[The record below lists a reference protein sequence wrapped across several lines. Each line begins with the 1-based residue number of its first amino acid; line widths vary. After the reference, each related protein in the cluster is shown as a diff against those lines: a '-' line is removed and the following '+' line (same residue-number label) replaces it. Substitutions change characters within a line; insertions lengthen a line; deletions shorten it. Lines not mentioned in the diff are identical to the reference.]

1 MDVMFIEERG
11 MKKSYLFVLAFSLL
25 LLLPALSPAQAKS
38 NLSGQVGLGYTFLD
52 DSGKKT
58 TTEEVYNI
66 YSGFIV
72 ENLNLQG
79 LFRGNS
85 AFELDL
91 SNVNKDNRSFYFSL
105 RKAGRFS
112 LNSRCNQSRFLYDEN
127 GYFKSIRTISSVWG
141 DYQITPFFKLKAD
154 YYHHLKKYYNQNSSA
169 GSEEEEE
176 ENKQFFQSG
185 GVGILLKS
193 GKRYLDVEYRLRS
206 FDSEIKNLFDRNGS
220 RIKAVLNTPLQQNV
234 YLSLS
239 YLHDNNKLKNP
250 DLSLTTNL
258 YQGTAFYQPVKK
270 VNLTAKFSFQRT
282 DDRSTSVT
290 SDIIRGG
297 GEVSYKFQPGYDVN
311 LGYQYERRKEQEA
324 VGINSYLAGL
334 YFQPIPELSLK
345 ARYLFEKRKDPEEV
359 TLTGPWDNEKV
370 LVEMKSRPVKEIDF
384 KLRYEDRTRKNPD
397 ISTSTS
403 DRGYI
408 SFASFSPKNWLD
420 LQLTYYLLKA
430 DYTNTIGKFRVDNHT
445 LTSLLT
451 LKPWTRLTLSGG
463 WNHID
468 LRKDLDI
475 RKEGVVAG
483 FDYSLWNNFSL
494 QGKYE
499 LYTYDDYIQYL
510 DYYGTNVY
518 RISLT
523 QKF

>member
-1 MDVMFIEERG
+1 MDAMSIEERG
-11 MKKSYLFVLAFSLL
+11 MKKSYLIVFAFSLL
-25 LLLPALSPAQAKS
+25 LILPVSSLAQAKS
-38 NLSGQVGLGYTFLD
+38 NLSGQVGLGYTLLD
-52 DSGKKT
+52 DSGKKP
-58 TTEEVYNI
+58 TTEEAFNI

-72 ENLNLQG
+72 ENLNLNGFFQ
-79 LFRGNS
+79 GNS
-85 AFELDL
+85 TFELDL
-91 SNVNKDNRSFYFSL
+91 SNVNKDNRSFFFSL
-105 RKAGRFS
+105 KKPGRFS
-112 LNSRCNQSRFLYDEN
+112 INSRCNQSRFLYDEN

-141 DYQITPFFKLKAD
+141 DYQITPFLKLKAD
-154 YYHHLKKYYNQNSSA
+154 YYHHLKKYDNKNSSA
-169 GSEEEEE
+169 SSEEEEE

-185 GVGILLKS
+185 GVGIQLKS
-193 GKRYLDVEYRLRS
+193 GKRYLALEYRLRS
-206 FDSEIKNLFDRNGS
+206 FDSHIKNLFDRDGS
-220 RIKAVLNTPLQQNV
+220 RMKAILNTPLPQNV

-239 YLHDNNKLKNP
+239 YLHDHNKLKEPELNLNT
-250 DLSLTTNL
+250 DL

-282 DDRSTSVT
+282 EDRATAVT

-324 VGINSYLAGL
+324 VGINSYIAGL
-334 YFQPIPELSLK
+334 FFQPIPELSLK

-370 LVEMKSRPVKEIDF
+370 LVELKSRPLKEINL

-408 SFASFSPKNWLD
+408 SFAAFSPQSWLD

-430 DYTNTIGKFRVDNHT
+430 DYINTIGKFRVDNRT

-483 FDYSLWNNFSL
+483 FDYSLWKDFSL

>member
-1 MDVMFIEERG
+1 MDVMSIEERR
-11 MKKSYLFVLAFSLL
+11 MKKSYLYVLAFILCL
-25 LLLPALSPAQAKS
+25 MLPVLSPAQDKLS
-38 NLSGQVGLGYTFLD
+38 LSGQVGLGYTFLD

-58 TTEEVYNI
+58 TTEEAFNI
-66 YSGFIV
+66 YSGFIL
-72 ENLNLQG
+72 ENFNLQG
-79 LFRGNS
+79 LFKGNS
-85 AFELDL
+85 AFELNL
-91 SNVNKDNRSFYFSL
+91 SNINKDNRSFFFSL
-105 RKAGRFS
+105 KKPGRFS
-112 LNSRCNQSRFLYDEN
+112 INSRCNQSRFLYDEN

-141 DYQITPFFKLKAD
+141 DYQIAPFLKLKAD
-154 YYHHLKKYYNQNSSA
+154 YYHHLKKYDDKSSSVS
-169 GSEEEEE
+169 SEDQEG

-185 GVGILLKS
+185 GVGIQLKS
-193 GKRYLDVEYRLRS
+193 GRRYFDLEYRLRS
-206 FDSEIKNLFDRNGS
+206 FDSHLKDLFDRDGS
-220 RIKAVLNTPLQQNV
+220 RIKAILNTPLPHDI

-239 YLHDNNKLKNP
+239 YLHDRNKLKEP
-250 DLSLTTNL
+250 DLNLTTDL

-282 DDRSTSVT
+282 EDHSTAVT

-311 LGYQYERRKEQEA
+311 LGYQYERRKETEA

-334 YFQPIPELSLK
+334 YFQLIPELSLK
-345 ARYLFEKRKDPEEV
+345 ARYLYQKGKDPEYV
-359 TLTGPWDNEKV
+359 TLTGPWNKEKV
-370 LVEMKSRPVKEIDF
+370 LVEVNSRPVKEINF
-384 KLRYEDRTRKNPD
+384 KLRYEDKTRKNPD

-403 DRGYI
+403 DKGYI
-408 SFASFSPKNWLD
+408 SFASFSPNSWLD
-420 LQLTYYLLKA
+420 LRLTYYLLKA
-430 DYTNTIGKFRVDNHT
+430 DYTNTLGSFRVDNKT
-445 LTSLLT
+445 LTSLAT
-451 LKPWTRLTLSGG
+451 FKPWKRLTLSAG

-475 RKEGVVAG
+475 RKEGVTAG
-483 FDYSLWNNFSL
+483 FDYSLWKNFSL